1 MKATTVLLF
10 LSASVSTAVAT
21 PIIQREATNY
31 TTPTEGR
38 TVTVMKGDTLFSIPA
53 YLDLGACDIVAANN
67 IKDPNTIVV
76 GTLLKVP
83 AATEK
88 KDHESCISQP
98 SPQQREKAVAH
109 PCS

>member
-1 MKATTVLLF
+1 
-10 LSASVSTAVAT
+10 
-21 PIIQREATNY
+21 
-31 TTPTEGR
+31 
-38 TVTVMKGDTLFSIPA
+38 MKGDTLFYIAA

-88 KDHESCISQP
+88 GPRKSYLSAIASTEGGGCS
-98 SPQQREKAVAH
+98 SPLLIAAY
-109 PCS
+109 CNL